1 MRYHVKLTEQQKVRI
16 FLLQL
21 MLPGIILVGFFIVYP
36 IAKSFWMSVTNWHLL
51 KIADG
56 HYFLGWANFKEFL
69 SLSHLKKTIS
79 VTLLFEIVMV
89 AGTIGLGMAI
99 ALLLNRDFF
108 GRPIVRG
115 ISMLPWAIPAFVVC
129 RIFTLSLNGDYGMLA
144 KLFMR
149 MFNTSFTGYLSNEK
163 SAFLVVSAISIW
175 KNFPFVS
182 VMLLA
187 ALSTVPQ
194 DLYEAAAIDGASKTR
209 QFFSVTIPT
218 ISPTIITLIILQ
230 AMASLRTFDIIY
242 LMTEGGPNYATNIIG
257 NDIYVNG
264 FKLFKMG
271 MASAEGVILF
281 LVSMLFVVP
290 YFLREGK
297 EV

>member
-1 MRYHVKLTEQQKVRI
+1 MV
-16 FLLQL
+16 QL
-21 MLPGIILVGFFIVYP
+21 MLPGVVLVGFFIVYP
-36 IAKSFWMSVTNWHLL
+36 IAKSFWMSITNWHLL

-56 HYFLGWANFKEFL
+56 HYFVGFANFKEFL
-69 SLSHLKKTIS
+69 SLTHLKKTIS
-79 VTLLFEIVMV
+79 ITILFEVVMV
-89 AGTIGLGMAI
+89 VGTIGVGMLI

-108 GRPIVRG
+108 ARPVVRG
-115 ISMLPWAIPAFVVC
+115 VSMLPWAIPAFVAC
-129 RIFTLSLNGDYGMLA
+129 KIFTLSLNGDYGMLA

-149 MFNTSFTGYLSNEK
+149 IFNTTFTGYLSNEI
-163 SAFLVVSAISIW
+163 SAFIVVSTINIW
-175 KNFPFVS
+175 KSFPFVS

-187 ALSTVPQ
+187 ALSTVPK
-194 DLYEAAAIDGASKTR
+194 DLYEAASIDGASKIR

-218 ISPTIITLIILQ
+218 IAPTIITLVILQ
-230 AMASLRTFDIIY
+230 AMASLRTFDIVY
-242 LMTEGGPNYATNIIG
+242 LMTEGGPNYATNVIG

-281 LVSMLFVVP
+281 VVSMLFVVP

-297 EV
+297 EA